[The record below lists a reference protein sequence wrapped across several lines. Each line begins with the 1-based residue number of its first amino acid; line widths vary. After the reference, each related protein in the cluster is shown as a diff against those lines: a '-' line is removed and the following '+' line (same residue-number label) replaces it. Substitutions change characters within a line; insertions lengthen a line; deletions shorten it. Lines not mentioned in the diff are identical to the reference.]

1 MLASARL
8 ITVETGV
15 PDLRWPAKSQAVAT
29 RKEAVTLLWRNAG
42 SARTA
47 IELAEPRRNLAG
59 SLPFHGDE

>member
-1 MLASARL
+1 LKQAVRH
-8 ITVETGV
+8 
-15 PDLRWPAKSQAVAT
+15 LRWPAKGQAVAT

-42 SARTA
+42 IGAKTA